1 MSFGLNN
8 LLKKILPKRLF
19 YRALIIV
26 AAPVIILQITIS
38 VVFFDSIWIK
48 ANKGMTRSLVSEI
61 ETLFDVYKS
70 SDNKNNIKQLT
81 DLYKKNFDFVINI
94 KSGEKLPKT
103 KFDRRFSPMDRSLRR
118 EMKHVFG
125 SENYWFDTV
134 TYIELVDL
142 RIQTENEI
150 IQIFFPKDKIA
161 PSSVRVFVLW
171 LTVPSLLLIFIAII
185 FLKNQTRPLV
195 KLSKAAERF
204 GKGEIIDD
212 LRPSGALEIRKATY
226 EFDRMM
232 KRINKHLAQRS
243 EMLSGISHDL
253 RTPLTR
259 LKLQLAMMD
268 KKDLAKKMT
277 TDIDEMEKMLND
289 YLQYAKSQS
298 EESSSKIDINLMVNE
313 ILRNFDKNKFELTTG
328 QTIIIEGRRNLI
340 KRCIQ
345 NIIDNGLSYGKKI
358 LIEIK
363 KTVNGVVIIIE
374 DNGPGIPKHEYLNV
388 FKPFYRVDKSRG
400 LNKSGVGLGLSIAQ
414 DIVKSHGGN
423 ISLSESRFKGLLVK
437 ISLPL

>member
-26 AAPVIILQITIS
+26 AAPIIT

-232 KRINKHLAQRS
+232 KRINRHLTQRS

-259 LKLQLAMMD
+259 LKLQLALLE
-268 KKDLAKKMT
+268 KKETAGKMAE
-277 TDIDEMEKMLND
+277 DIDEMEKMLND
-289 YLQYAKSQS
+289 YLQYAKSQT
-298 EESSSKIDINLMVNE
+298 EEKSVNFDLTETIINLLKKYDPSKYEFYSSESIQFN
-313 ILRNFDKNKFELTTG
+313 
-328 QTIIIEGRRNLI
+328 GRKNLI
-340 KRCIQ
+340 KRCIL
-345 NIIDNGLSYGKKI
+345 NVLENGLIYGNKI
-358 LIEIK
+358 YLEIK
-363 KTVNGVVIIIE
+363 KSVNSLTVTVE
-374 DNGPGIPKHEYLNV
+374 DNGPGIPKSEYTNV
-388 FKPFYRVDKSRG
+388 FRPFYRVDKSRR
-400 LNKSGVGLGLSIAQ
+400 LNKSGVGLGLSVAQ
-414 DIVKSHGGN
+414 DIAKSHGGN
-423 ISLSESRFKGLLVK
+423 ISLSESKHKGLFVK
-437 ISLPL
+437 ISLPF

>member
-61 ETLFDVYKS
+61 ETLYDVYKS

-171 LTVPSLLLIFIAII
+171 LTVPSLLLIFIALI

-277 TDIDEMEKMLND
+277 ADIDEMEKMLND

-313 ILRNFDKNKFELTTG
+313 ILRNFDNNKFELVTG

-363 KTVNGVVIIIE
+363 KTVNGVVIIVE

-388 FKPFYRVDKSRG
+388 FKPFYRIDKSRG

>member
-38 VVFFDSIWIK
+38 IVFFDSIWIK
-48 ANKGMTRSLVSEI
+48 ANKGMTRSLVGEI
-61 ETLFDVYKS
+61 ETLFDFYKS
-70 SDNKNNIKQLT
+70 SENKNNIKQLT
-81 DLYKKNFDFVINI
+81 DIYKKNFDFVINI
-94 KSGEKLPKT
+94 KAGEELPKT
-103 KFDRRFSPMDRSLRR
+103 KSDRRFSPMDRSLRR
-118 EMKHVFG
+118 EMKDVFG

-161 PSSVRVFVLW
+161 PSSVRIFVLW
-171 LTVPSLLLIFIAII
+171 LTVPSLLLIFIALI

-259 LKLQLAMMD
+259 LKLQLAMME
-268 KKDLAKKMT
+268 KKDLAQKMT
-277 TDIDEMEKMLND
+277 ADIDEMEKMLND

-298 EESSSKIDINLMVNE
+298 EESSTKIHINDMIQE
-313 ILRNFDKNKFELTTG
+313 ILKNYDKNRYELVSNE
-328 QTIIIEGRRNLI
+328 TITIEGRKNLI
-340 KRCIQ
+340 RRCIL
-345 NIIDNGLSYGKKI
+345 NIIENGLAYGDKV
-358 LIEIK
+358 LIKIK
-363 KTVNGVVIIIE
+363 KSLNGAVIIIE
-374 DNGPGIPKHEYLNV
+374 DNGPGIPKYEYLNV
-388 FKPFYRVDKSRG
+388 FKPFYRIDKSRG
-400 LNKSGVGLGLSIAQ
+400 LNKSGVGLGLSISQ

-437 ISLPL
+437 ISLPF

>member
-1 MSFGLNN
+1 MFYGLNN
-8 LLKKILPKRLF
+8 FIKKIFPKRLF

-38 VVFFDSIWIK
+38 IVFFDSIWIK

-61 ETLFDVYKS
+61 QTLFDVYKS
-70 SDNKNNIKQLT
+70 NQTKENIKQIT

-94 KSGEKLPKT
+94 KSDELLPVT
-103 KFDRRFSPMDRSLRR
+103 RSDRRFSPMDRSLRR
-118 EMKHVFG
+118 EMKSTFQ
-125 SENYWFDTV
+125 NNFWFDTV
-134 TYIELVDL
+134 TYIDLVDL
-142 RIQTENEI
+142 RIKTNNEV

-171 LTVPSLLLIFIAII
+171 LTVPSLLLITIALI

-204 GKGEIIDD
+204 GKGELVDD

-232 KRINKHLAQRS
+232 KRINRHLAQRS

-268 KKDLAKKMT
+268 KKNLAEKMT
-277 TDIDEMEKMLND
+277 NDIDEMEKMLSD
-289 YLQYAKSQS
+289 YLQYAKSQA
-298 EESSSKIDINLMVNE
+298 EENSTKINLSNMITE
-313 ILRNFDKNKFELTTG
+313 ILNNYDKNKYEFEKSE
-328 QTIIIEGRRNLI
+328 IIEIEGRENLI
-340 KRCIQ
+340 KRCII
-345 NIIDNGLSYGKKI
+345 NIIGNGLAYGDKI
-358 LIEIK
+358 KIQIK
-363 KTVNGVVIIIE
+363 KSINGGIIIVE
-374 DNGPGIPKHEYLNV
+374 DNGPGIPESEFLNV
-388 FKPFYRVDKSRG
+388 FKPFYRIDKSRG
-400 LNKSGVGLGLSIAQ
+400 LNKSGVGLGLSISQ
-414 DIVKSHGGN
+414 DIVKSHGGK
-423 ISLSESRFKGLLVK
+423 ITLSKSKMGGLLVK
-437 ISLPL
+437 ISLPF

>member
-171 LTVPSLLLIFIAII
+171 LTVPSLLLIFIALI

-313 ILRNFDKNKFELTTG
+313 ILRNLDKNKFELITG

-363 KTVNGVVIIIE
+363 KTVNGVVIIVE

-400 LNKSGVGLGLSIAQ
+400 LNKAGVGLGLSIAQ

>member
-38 VVFFDSIWIK
+38 IVFFDSIWIK
-48 ANKGMTRSLVSEI
+48 ANKGMTRSLVGEI
-61 ETLFDVYKS
+61 ETLFDFYKS
-70 SDNKNNIKQLT
+70 SENKNNIKQLT
-81 DLYKKNFDFVINI
+81 DIYKKNFDFVINI
-94 KSGEKLPKT
+94 KAGEELPKT
-103 KFDRRFSPMDRSLRR
+103 KSDRRFSPMDRSLRR
-118 EMKHVFG
+118 EMKDVFG

-161 PSSVRVFVLW
+161 PSSVRIFVLW
-171 LTVPSLLLIFIAII
+171 LTVPSLLLIFIALI

-259 LKLQLAMMD
+259 LKLQLAMME
-268 KKDLAKKMT
+268 KKDLAQKMT
-277 TDIDEMEKMLND
+277 ADIDEMEKMLND

-298 EESSSKIDINLMVNE
+298 EESSTKIHINDMIQE
-313 ILRNFDKNKFELTTG
+313 ILKNYDKNRYELVSNE
-328 QTIIIEGRRNLI
+328 TITIEGRKNLI
-340 KRCIQ
+340 RRCIL
-345 NIIDNGLSYGKKI
+345 NIVENGLAYGDKV

-363 KTVNGVVIIIE
+363 KSLNGAVIIIE
-374 DNGPGIPKHEYLNV
+374 DNGPGIPKYEYLNV
-388 FKPFYRVDKSRG
+388 FKPFYRIDKSRG
-400 LNKSGVGLGLSIAQ
+400 LNKSGVGLGLSISQ

-437 ISLPL
+437 ISLPF